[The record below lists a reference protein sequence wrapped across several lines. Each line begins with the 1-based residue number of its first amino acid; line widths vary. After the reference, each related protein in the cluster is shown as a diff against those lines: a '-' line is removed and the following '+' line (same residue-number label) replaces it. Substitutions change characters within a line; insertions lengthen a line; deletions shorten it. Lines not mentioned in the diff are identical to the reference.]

1 MVSRDPPA
9 GYLKREFTQLN
20 ELIKLRVGQN
30 LPCECVIGGSVMRG
44 REGVIGGRGCEYVMG
59 GRGCEYVMGGKGMS
73 AMGEGVSDER
83 KRGEC
88 VMEGGRST

>member
-59 GRGCEYVMGGKGMS
+59 GKGMS